1 MFILAVFLQE
11 QEEQSTAS
19 LLNGIAELG
28 PSTPVLC
35 CSQGCRVRA
44 GLYLEDQK
52 TQPKTPGR
60 TDKNICKGHSWNL
73 SRAPGEGWEPEP
85 GLSAAGASLFGL
97 PLSISPNQSPGCPAW
112 EEVINYITSSM
123 LLLSKGHCGTDR
135 YQRVSRAIDFVYGFV
150 R

>member
-1 MFILAVFLQE
+1 MLILTGVYTCCFLQE

-73 SRAPGEGWEPEP
+73 SGAPGEGWEPEP
-85 GLSAAGASLFGL
+85 GLSAAGSSSSGS
-97 PLSISPNQSPGCPAW
+97 PLSISKSVPR
-112 EEVINYITSSM
+112 
-123 LLLSKGHCGTDR
+123 LSCLGGSHKLYHVKYVASAKRTLWN
-135 YQRVSRAIDFVYGFV
+135 
-150 R
+150 